1 MDRLK
6 LSALPLRKSTN
17 GVGRREL
24 EDLVSRMVNRVE
36 LYHGRV
42 KTLIIEFEDGVVE
55 INEG

>member
-6 LSALPLRKSTN
+6 LSTFPLRKSTDR
-17 GVGRREL
+17 VERREL
-24 EDLVSRMVNRVE
+24 EDLVSRMINRVE